1 MSVGKLRQIAV
12 LASALLMAGFVLP
25 VATRAANKHGAD
37 LVVHVKIEHLGTP
50 PHILVGAS
58 GSAPRFTVVVTTE
71 NRGDVASGASRTS
84 LTIKSGAF
92 TRVYQWKVDRLGTHN
107 RDRESPP
114 HSVLVENFDPDL
126 GFTVVTGKADHLH
139 AVRETNEGN
148 NAQKKEIAVEPR
160 EWDVSDWVTE
170 VVGQGADNVTR
181 AGQGF
186 YLRFQKYDD
195 GFVYQA
201 YGAVTDTPKR
211 YPGCASISGSK
222 TVTQTPWANSV
233 LKIDSNLKTYHASVP
248 TSMNNFFASCNFGTT
263 SVQIQAAFIDLSTSK
278 TVTPKKDPDDT
289 ELQGVDQLST
299 AVGTEG
305 WAWTFNAHLPKR

>member
-1 MSVGKLRQIAV
+1 MSVGKLRQIAA

-25 VATRAANKHGAD
+25 VATHAANKHGAD
-37 LVVHVKIEHLGTP
+37 LVVHVKVEHLGTP

-58 GSAPRFTVVVTTE
+58 GSAPRFTIVVTTE

-92 TRVYQWKVDRLGTHN
+92 TRVYQWKVAPLGTHN
-107 RDRESPP
+107 RDRQSPP

-139 AVRETNEGN
+139 AVRETDEGN
-148 NAQKKEIAVEPR
+148 NEQKKEIAVEPR

-170 VVGQGADNVTR
+170 GVGQGTDNVTR

-211 YPGCASISGSK
+211 YAGCASVSGS
-222 TVTQTPWANSV
+222 QTGTETARADSA
-233 LKIDSNLKTYHASVP
+233 LTIESNLETYHAS
-248 TSMNNFFASCNFGTT
+248 SRS
-263 SVQIQAAFIDLSTSK
+263 SID
-278 TVTPKKDPDDT
+278 
-289 ELQGVDQLST
+289 
-299 AVGTEG
+299 
-305 WAWTFNAHLPKR
+305 N